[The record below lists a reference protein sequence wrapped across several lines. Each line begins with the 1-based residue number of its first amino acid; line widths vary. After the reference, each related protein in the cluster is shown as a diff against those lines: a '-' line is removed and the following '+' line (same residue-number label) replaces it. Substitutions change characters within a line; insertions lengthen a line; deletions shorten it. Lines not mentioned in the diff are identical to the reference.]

1 MSQILP
7 QQKLLL
13 ELLIMSGDIGMSDSG
28 EHEILDRTL
37 QECVDANWVTLSSF
51 GAGFN
56 KASITDEGRK
66 VASAT

>member
-13 ELLIMSGDIGMSDSG
+13 ELLIMSGDIGVSTEG
-28 EHEILDRTL
+28 NYKILDSTL
-37 QECVDANWVTLSSF
+37 QECVDYGWVTLSTF

-56 KASITDEGRK
+56 KASITDKGRT
-66 VASAT
+66 ASGAS